1 MSDILNAGSC
11 LTGERHVLRNILL
24 LISLLALAG
33 PAAAAVRF
41 ADWSGEDLDAL
52 VAEAAAA
59 DRLIMVVITQ
69 PDWCP
74 GCIALDRDL
83 LRNSAAAEIA
93 TLTDDWLVLEML
105 GYDEPDAGVIAA
117 QGLGF
122 LGTPTTLLL
131 DPRPGDRR
139 LGDARQVTAIVG
151 YSDDYLQRLA
161 GAAAGHDAIA
171 AAQARLRER
180 NDTESMQALA
190 IAFLAAGDAEAAR
203 RVYRSLLLRP
213 ELSADERRAIALE
226 AIVGPTQRVEKDH
239 RRTLAEL
246 AAWAE
251 QFSEGG
257 EDSGYVYA
265 RTWSLLS
272 LREHEA
278 AMAMIRE
285 HYIDSDD
292 PGTTADYLYLA
303 FRAPSDILLE
313 EAEMRARDAVTEFP
327 EQAARFHAAHGRIL
341 RRLGRIAEAE
351 QSFARAVALAA
362 ADDPSRGTYV
372 GQLEFVRNQLAAGS
386 N

>member
-1 MSDILNAGSC
+1 M
-11 LTGERHVLRNILL
+11 LRNILL
-24 LISLLALAG
+24 LISLLVLAG
-33 PAAAAVRF
+33 PATAAVRF
-41 ADWSGEDLDAL
+41 ADWSGENLDAL

-83 LRNSAAAEIA
+83 LRNSAAEEIA

-105 GYDEPDAGVIAA
+105 GYDEPDAGIIAA

-151 YSDDYLQRLA
+151 YSEEDYLQRLA
-161 GAAAGHDAIA
+161 GAAAGQDAIA

-180 NDTESMQALA
+180 NDMESMQALA
-190 IAFLAAGDAEAAR
+190 IAFLAAADADAAR

-251 QFSEGG
+251 TFPDGRE
-257 EDSGYVYA
+257 ESGYVYA

-272 LREHEA
+272 LQEHEA
-278 AMAMIRE
+278 ALAMIRE

-313 EAEMRARDAVTEFP
+313 EAEKHARDAISAFP
-327 EQAARFHAAHGRIL
+327 EQVARFHAAHGRIL
-341 RRLGRIAEAE
+341 RRLGRVAEAE

-372 GQLEFVRNQLAAGS
+372 GQLEFVRNQLAASS

>member
-1 MSDILNAGSC
+1 MSDFLNAGPC
-11 LTGERHVLRNILL
+11 LTGERRVPRNILL
-24 LISLLALAG
+24 LISLLVLSG

-41 ADWSGEDLDAL
+41 ADWSGENLDAL

-83 LRNSAAAEIA
+83 LRNAAAAEIS

-105 GYDEPDAGVIAA
+105 GYDEPDAGIIAA

-171 AAQARLRER
+171 EAQARLRER
-180 NDTESMQALA
+180 NDIESMQGLA

-213 ELSADERRAIALE
+213 ELSAEERRAIALE

-246 AAWAE
+246 VTWAE
-251 QFSEGG
+251 DFPEGR
-257 EDSGYVYA
+257 EDSSYAYA

-278 AMAMIRE
+278 ALEMIRE
-285 HYIDSDD
+285 TYLDSDD

-313 EAEMRARDAVTEFP
+313 EAEKRARDAVTEFP

-341 RRLGRIAEAE
+341 RRLGRTAEAE